1 VWPGTVPCADSGTEG
16 RAPCGLR
23 GGGACLHQAMGV
35 SSSDEAVTS
44 GSMPDGP
51 PLPEHPE
58 LRNLAMAL
66 ETGAMS
72 GEILDAKWRLVF
84 ISTEEARIVG
94 VEPSEVSRF
103 YGKGLPVRQLE
114 DAEFWGTADDPNTPA
129 RQQAIS
135 DLRSSKR
142 LLSWRA
148 RPRSFPKS
156 PPDFSAIETPQTR
169 AARMPTES
177 P

>member
-1 VWPGTVPCADSGTEG
+1 
-16 RAPCGLR
+16 
-23 GGGACLHQAMGV
+23 
-35 SSSDEAVTS
+35 
-44 GSMPDGP
+44 
-51 PLPEHPE
+51 
-58 LRNLAMAL
+58 MAL

-142 LLSWRA
+142 LLSCVPDPAHFRRV
-148 RPRSFPKS
+148 RPTS
-156 PPDFSAIETPQTR
+156 PP
-169 AARMPTES
+169 
-177 P
+177 